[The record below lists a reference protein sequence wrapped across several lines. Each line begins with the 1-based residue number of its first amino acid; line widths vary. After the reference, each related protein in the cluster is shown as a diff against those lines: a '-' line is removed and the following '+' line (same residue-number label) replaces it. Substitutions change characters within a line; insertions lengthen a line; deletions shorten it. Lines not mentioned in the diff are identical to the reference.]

1 MNDIELFD
9 KPGIIITNDAVYK
22 TTKVKKWIKKNNP
35 KEYSIKYLD
44 IDTSNFKEVEYQL
57 QKMVNDI
64 NGISTK
70 KEKIDP
76 ESVGQEKI
84 PLIYLYII
92 DGPYNCKY
100 ITAGNLLYLNDALR
114 HYSWPEL
121 TQNDLEAID
130 KNIIIKNK
138 YIISDSKDGLQEKI
152 QILKKQYGL

>member
-44 IDTSNFKEVEYQL
+44 VDTSNFKEVEYQL

-70 KEKIDP
+70 EKIV
-76 ESVGQEKI
+76 EQEDNDYKYKI
-84 PLIYLYII
+84 RI
-92 DGPYNCKY
+92 G
-100 ITAGNLLYLNDALR
+100 LNETLCA
-114 HYSWPEL
+114 YTKE
-121 TQNDLEAID
+121 QM
-130 KNIIIKNK
+130 
-138 YIISDSKDGLQEKI
+138 
-152 QILKKQYGL
+152 QILKNWYGL

>member
-64 NGISTK
+64 KGISTK
-70 KEKIDP
+70 EKAVEQEDGDYKYKIRIGLNETLCAHTKE
-76 ESVGQEKI
+76 QM
-84 PLIYLYII
+84 
-92 DGPYNCKY
+92 
-100 ITAGNLLYLNDALR
+100 
-114 HYSWPEL
+114 
-121 TQNDLEAID
+121 
-130 KNIIIKNK
+130 
-138 YIISDSKDGLQEKI
+138 
-152 QILKKQYGL
+152 QILKNWYGL

>member
-44 IDTSNFKEVEYQL
+44 VDTSDFKEVEYQL

-70 KEKIDP
+70 EKKVEQEDGDYEYKIRIVLNKTLCAHTKE
-76 ESVGQEKI
+76 QM
-84 PLIYLYII
+84 
-92 DGPYNCKY
+92 
-100 ITAGNLLYLNDALR
+100 
-114 HYSWPEL
+114 
-121 TQNDLEAID
+121 
-130 KNIIIKNK
+130 
-138 YIISDSKDGLQEKI
+138 
-152 QILKKQYGL
+152 QILKNWYGL

>member
-44 IDTSNFKEVEYQL
+44 VDTSDFKEVEYQL

-70 KEKIDP
+70 EKKV
-76 ESVGQEKI
+76 EQEDGDYKYKI
-84 PLIYLYII
+84 RIGLNETLY
-92 DGPYNCKY
+92 
-100 ITAGNLLYLNDALR
+100 A
-114 HYSWPEL
+114 HSEE
-121 TQNDLEAID
+121 QM
-130 KNIIIKNK
+130 
-138 YIISDSKDGLQEKI
+138 
-152 QILKKQYGL
+152 QILKNWYGL

>member
-44 IDTSNFKEVEYQL
+44 VDTSNFKEVEYQL

-70 KEKIDP
+70 EKIV
-76 ESVGQEKI
+76 EQEDEDYKYKI
-84 PLIYLYII
+84 RI
-92 DGPYNCKY
+92 G
-100 ITAGNLLYLNDALR
+100 LNEALCA
-114 HYSWPEL
+114 HTKE
-121 TQNDLEAID
+121 QM
-130 KNIIIKNK
+130 
-138 YIISDSKDGLQEKI
+138 
-152 QILKKQYGL
+152 QILKNWYGL